1 MIVENV
7 LFKSKNLKDFISH
20 LNSIISSC
28 EESIEM
34 LCASLNAKK
43 ILNEINKYSL
53 KNYRTFQFVIYNNNE
68 VSLYTGNKKDIS
80 FFEKRLNWKFK
91 ELANG
96 LC

>member
-20 LNSIISSC
+20 LNNIISSC

-34 LCASLNAKK
+34 FCASLNAKK
-43 ILNEINKYSL
+43 ILNEINKYSF
-53 KNYRTFQFVIYNNNE
+53 KNCRTFQFVIYNNNE

-91 ELANG
+91 ELDNG
-96 LC
+96 